1 MHSENAITPL
11 KSMLSRS
18 PAIFRYQCLPKFIL
32 SRRAF
37 RRASTTPI
45 THHDLHSFFAYARY
59 APLAPTSTVYVGTHY
74 EYLCSDA
81 LRRLSFTLTR
91 TGGRADAG
99 IDLLGT
105 WKLPSLPDPL
115 RVLVQCKAMKAKVSP
130 ECVRELEGAVAG
142 APDAWKGVGTVG
154 VLCGKKPATQGV
166 RDAVR
171 RSGMPVVW
179 VMVEEVGEGEE
190 KSGRVRQMLWNER
203 VQDLGLE
210 EMGIGLKHIVR
221 GEKGL
226 TKETVLLWNGVPWE
240 PEAQEEE

>member
-1 MHSENAITPL
+1 MI
-11 KSMLSRS
+11 SRPS
-18 PAIFRYQCLPKFIL
+18 AFRIYQDLPQWIPT
-32 SRRAF
+32 RRTF
-37 RRASTTPI
+37 RRASTTPLI
-45 THHDLHSFFAYARY
+45 HHDLPSFFQYARY

-105 WKLPSLPDPL
+105 WKLPCLPNPL
-115 RVLVQCKAMKAKVSP
+115 RVLVQCKAMKTKISP

-179 VMVEEVGEGEE
+179 VMVEEIGEGEE
-190 KSGRVRQMLWNER
+190 KRGRVRQVLWNKR
-203 VQDLGLE
+203 VEDLGLE
-210 EMGIGLKHIVR
+210 EMGVGVKHIV
-221 GEKGL
+221 GGGQEL

>member
-1 MHSENAITPL
+1 MI
-11 KSMLSRS
+11 SR
-18 PAIFRYQCLPKFIL
+18 PPVIRRYQDLPKLIAT
-32 SRRAF
+32 RRAC
-37 RRASTTPI
+37 RGASTTPL
-45 THHDLHSFFAYARY
+45 THHDLPSFFAYARY
-59 APLAPTSTVYVGTHY
+59 APLAPNSTVYVGTHY

-105 WKLPSLPDPL
+105 WKLPCLPDPL
-115 RVLVQCKAMKAKVSP
+115 RVLVQCKAMKAKISP

-179 VMVEEVGEGEE
+179 VMLGEVGEGEE
-190 KSGRVRQMLWNER
+190 KRGEVRQVLWNER
-203 VQDLGLE
+203 VIDLGLQ
-210 EMGIGLKHIVR
+210 EMGVGLKHIMGV
-221 GEKGL
+221 GEGL
-226 TKETVLLWNGVPWE
+226 KKETILLWNGVPWE
-240 PEAQEEE
+240 PQVQEQD